1 MLIKLK
7 KQRRRL
13 IIRIS
18 AILLSVWLI
27 ISAVYFCVRLNVEK
41 DSIQRNVSITM
52 LLIEQTIDSNSGK
65 GISEYAL
72 NNFLLYNVDTLDEN
86 GDYHKNTNRQIS
98 LTDLNSGKIV
108 TDTNGKLSVE
118 FGLKIG
124 KENSSV
130 DFGFIDYNTFIKTI
144 DEKQLNKIIKYLN
157 TERNDEKYYELVC
170 TKFYCYGAFV
180 PKEVQIVLTE
190 EDNVWYAQD
199 EPVETFELNT
209 DKVLASL
216 GKKTTSLTNLIQC
229 SDMRRNVIPKEFL
242 LGDYNNDIFSD
253 LNKKTLQNDF
263 EAVKTGWFDYIFY
276 DCRLINYNP
285 EYSDD
290 NSIKDVKPYY
300 LQYADKVNILES
312 CMSDL
317 LFGIILTFLFVL
329 IIATVLYVLMWKMI
343 KSQMLQ
349 EQKRIEL
356 TNALAHDIKTPLF
369 VISGYAQSL
378 KENINNDKKEHFV
391 DRIVFKTEEANETIH
406 KMLNLSKLES
416 CNLKMNFVELNIY
429 ELISEILVD
438 YVNLPEGKR
447 ISFSHSGYNIIT
459 ADKALIKEALE
470 NLIDNA
476 IKYSTPNSVI
486 EVKIEGKRF
495 IVSNA
500 CDDLTK
506 SDIKDIMSPY
516 VRKDKSRHQNGNGLG
531 LAIVKSVLD
540 LHGTK
545 YEIKLRNKRFIFQIE
560 FQ

>member
-1 MLIKLK
+1 MEIKLK

-108 TDTNGKLSVE
+108 TNTNGKLSVE

-312 CMSDL
+312 CMSNL

-406 KMLNLSKLES
+406 KMLNLGKLES
-416 CNLKMNFVELNIY
+416 YNVQLRQTGFNLYDLTKEILADYINLPDGKRFSVTVTGNNNVTADR
-429 ELISEILVD
+429 ELI
-438 YVNLPEGKR
+438 K
-447 ISFSHSGYNIIT
+447 T
-459 ADKALIKEALE
+459 ALE

-476 IKYSTPNSVI
+476 VNYASDNSVI
-486 EVKIEGKRF
+486 EIKIEGTVF
-495 IVSNA
+495 SISNQ
-500 CDDLTK
+500 CDILTK
-506 SDIKDIMSPY
+506 SDLKEITKPY
-516 VRKDKSRHQNGNGLG
+516 VKKDKSRHQNGNGLG
-531 LAIVKSVLD
+531 LAIVKAILD
-540 LHGTK
+540 LHRVK
-545 YEIKLRNKRFIFQIE
+545 YDIELKDKAFLFQIG
-560 FQ
+560 F